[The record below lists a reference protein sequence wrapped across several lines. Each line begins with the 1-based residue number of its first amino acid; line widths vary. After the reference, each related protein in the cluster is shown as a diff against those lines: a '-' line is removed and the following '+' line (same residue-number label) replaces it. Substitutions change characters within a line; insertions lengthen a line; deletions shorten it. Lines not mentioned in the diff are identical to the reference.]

1 MDEHALREMIRE
13 VKAGRISRRHFVRTM
28 VGLGLSAPMATQML
42 ASGGIAGAQ
51 PPPSAFSPTRR
62 GGGGPLRSLAV
73 NAPTLL
79 NPRIALG
86 LKDWAA
92 SRIFYE
98 PLASFDAEGALIPI
112 LAREIPTVDNGGV
125 AKDGLSVTW
134 KLKHGVTWHDG
145 QPFTADD
152 VVFNWEYVADPA
164 TGSPR
169 LGVVQDLERV
179 EALDAHT
186 VRLVFKRP
194 TPFWPLF
201 FCGYDMIIPKHVFSA
216 YRGTRARE
224 APANLKPV
232 GTGPYRHVDFKPGD
246 LIRAELNPAYHV
258 PNRPFFDTVEVKGG
272 GDFVSAARAVLQTGD
287 YDIAGVL
294 VDDEILKRLEAGD
307 KGRVEFVS
315 GGNIDHIQ
323 VNQTDPWREVD
334 GERSSVKTAH
344 PLLTDPA
351 VRAALPLL
359 VDRGTI
365 QEQTY
370 GRHGRATANMV
381 NAPAR
386 FVSQS
391 TRWEFSIEKASQLLE
406 AGGWRRGPDGVR
418 VKDGKRLRLLFQTQ
432 TSATYQKVQAIIK
445 QACAKAGVEVEL
457 KSVVGSSFFSSDP
470 ANPDTYTHFY
480 ADLQMLWYLMST
492 PDPGRLLSVFTSREV
507 PSKANGWQRF
517 NTPRWSNETYDRT
530 FDAAQIELD
539 PVKRAALLIR
549 CNDLLVQ
556 GGAVIPVI
564 WVTGTVVVAK
574 TLKGVQGLSSWDLL
588 ASRLAYWYRE
598 A

>member
-1 MDEHALREMIRE
+1 MDDHALRELIRE

-28 VGLGLSAPMATQML
+28 IGLGLSAPMATQML
-42 ASGGIAGAQ
+42 ASSGIASAQ
-51 PPPSAFSPTRR
+51 SPPSAFSPTRR
-62 GGGGPLRSLAV
+62 GGGGRLRSLAV
-73 NAPTLL
+73 FAPTLL
-79 NPRIALG
+79 NPRLALG

-98 PLASFDAEGALIPI
+98 PLASFDAEGELTPI

-125 AKDGLSVTW
+125 AKDGLSVIW

-169 LGVVQDLERV
+169 LGVVQDIERV
-179 EALDAHT
+179 EALDSHR

-201 FCGYDMIIPKHVFSA
+201 FCGYDMIIPKHVFAA
-216 YRGTRARE
+216 YRGARARE
-224 APANLKPV
+224 APANLKPI
-232 GTGPYRHVDFKPGD
+232 GTGPYRHVDFRPGD

-294 VDDEILKRLEAGD
+294 LDDEILKRLEAGG
-307 KGRVEFVS
+307 KGRVVFVR

-323 VNQTDPWREVD
+323 VNQTDPGREVD
-334 GERSSVKTAH
+334 GERSSVKTTH
-344 PLLTDPA
+344 PILTDPA

-359 VDRGTI
+359 VDRSTI

-370 GRHGRATANMV
+370 GRGGRATANMV
-381 NAPAR
+381 NAPER

-432 TSATYQKVQAIIK
+432 TSATYQKIQAIIK
-445 QACAKAGVEVEL
+445 QACAKAGIEVEL
-457 KSVVGSSFFSSDP
+457 KSVVGSAFFSSDP

-492 PDPGRLLSVFTSREV
+492 PDPGRLLSTFTSREI
-507 PSKANGWQRF
+507 PSKANGWQRY
-517 NTPRWSNETYDRT
+517 NAPRWSNETYDRT

-556 GGAVIPVI
+556 SGAVIPVI
-564 WVTGTVVVAK
+564 WVTATVVVAK
-574 TLKGVQGLSSWDLL
+574 TLKGVELSGWDLQ
-588 ASRLAYWYRE
+588 ASSLAYWYRE
-598 A
+598 V